1 MRNRRF
7 LLAVPAACLVTG
19 LGAGAAYAYF
29 TSSGDGAA
37 AASVGSMKTVTL
49 AAATATPATPL
60 RPGGT
65 GDVTLEVTNPN
76 GFPVTLISVAK
87 SGTITADGGHADC
100 TTTGVTFTDIEASDD
115 HVDVVFTDGERVTF
129 TGKTAL
135 STAISASSTV
145 TVDLPGAVS
154 MSAASSP
161 GCQGATFSIPVT
173 ITAQK

>member
-49 AAATATPATPL
+49 TAATATPATPL

-87 SGTITADGGHADC
+87 SGTITADGGHAGC
-100 TTTGVTFTDIEASDD
+100 TTTGVTFTDQ
-115 HVDVVFTDGERVTF
+115 
-129 TGKTAL
+129 TAL

-145 TVDLPGAVS
+145 AVDLPGAVS